1 MLVSVKKNYPAVKRE
16 MVDDES
22 FDLLLSEVER
32 KDLEELVT
40 FLEKFDCYT
49 KVIQSSKYPTLS
61 LAVFMREELY
71 MYLSETEPD
80 TRSLTQQMKKTML
93 AKWDD
98 RLPSLGIHYLA
109 ALLDPTLKNL
119 KSLRDF
125 LNSRLQISHVQF
137 ILDMLCDLGIK
148 NSDLYNCD
156 NVPGTAIDEPNN
168 TVEQTL
174 TESQK
179 KRLAILKKV
188 STAGAVRNSSA
199 GDFEERLSEELSRYL
214 LISLTEEEIL
224 QFELLRFW
232 ADRQKTFPILSN
244 IVRIVH
250 CIPAS
255 SSEIERTWSAAGL
268 ILSSQRSRMNVK
280 NFKYTLFCS
289 KNYDFVSNKK
299 D

>member
-1 MLVSVKKNYPAVKRE
+1 
-16 MVDDES
+16 
-22 FDLLLSEVER
+22 
-32 KDLEELVT
+32 
-40 FLEKFDCYT
+40 
-49 KVIQSSKYPTLS
+49 
-61 LAVFMREELY
+61 
-71 MYLSETEPD
+71 MYLSETKPD

-125 LNSRLQISHVQF
+125 LNSRLQISHVKF

-255 SSEIERTWSAAGL
+255 SAEIERTWSAAGL